1 MKKEHKKEE
10 YTMRGIGIFGG
21 TFNPIHIGHL
31 IVAQEVLSAFK
42 LDKIV
47 FIPTG
52 NPPHKDKE
60 EVAPALDRYEM
71 IRLAIS
77 GNSGFEVSD
86 IEIKREGYTYTYDTL
101 INLKNVY
108 NDKMFFITGYD
119 AFKDSITWKN
129 AEKVYK
135 MVSFIV
141 VNRGELNDKLEKE
154 INEIRIN
161 FGVDVNALKIPNIGI
176 SSTEIRYRVSKE
188 QNIRYMVPDSVLTY
202 IKDNKLYRG
211 E

>member
-1 MKKEHKKEE
+1 MK
-10 YTMRGIGIFGG
+10 GIGIFGG

-52 NPPHKDKE
+52 NPPHKDKR

-77 GNSGFEVSD
+77 GNSYFEVSD

-101 INLKNVY
+101 INLKNMY
-108 NDKMFFITGYD
+108 HDKMFFITGYD

-141 VNRGELNDKLEKE
+141 VNRGELNEKLIKE
-154 INEIRIN
+154 INEKRIK
-161 FGVDVNALKIPNIGI
+161 FGVDVDVLKIPNIGI
-176 SSTEIRYRVSKE
+176 SSTEIRYRVSKG
-188 QNIRYMVPDSVLTY
+188 QNIRYMVPDSVLNY
-202 IKDNKLYRG
+202 IENNKLYRG